1 MPELINNRTCNEIA
15 TCIAMMAN
23 RAGVDSIDL
32 YRSIK
37 RHLKISRWAEHEVGI
52 LLLERWNAGEKDFAI
67 RTGEIAAMLNEG
79 PGVTKG
85 GPRTP
90 VPLAPRPRSLK

>member
-1 MPELINNRTCNEIA
+1 MPEPMNSRKCNEIA
-15 TCIAMMAN
+15 TCIAMMAT

-37 RHLKISRWAEHEVGI
+37 RNLKLSRWAQHEVGV
-52 LLLERWNAGEKDFAI
+52 LLLERWNSGETNFAI
-67 RTGEIAAMLNEG
+67 RTGDIAAMLNEG

-85 GPRTP
+85 GPRKP
-90 VPLAPRPRSLK
+90 VPVAPLPRS